1 MRGKGKTGFL
11 FFLLL
16 IWLLFGKESIL
27 AQAQEK
33 EGDTFYEDT
42 SGLSY
47 DITGELVDE
56 MSFEQVQQLLDEAL
70 GKESFSLE
78 KAVKEMIEGKQVL
91 SEEAVQEFLHGLF
104 FSRIE
109 GEKQTFFKILFLVLV
124 AAIFSNFAE
133 VFENGQIGDVCF
145 YMIYLLLFTILISA
159 YQELGNSLEKQ
170 LRWMTE
176 FMKGLAPAYFTAVAA
191 ASGTISADVF
201 YQGVLLLVWLVQWVL
216 LTLLLPGANMYILLC
231 LVNNLTRE
239 DMLSKMAELLET
251 LINWGLKT
259 MLGAVLGRRL
269 SGDLWLLPWMRCE
282 GQPLEKR

>member
-27 AQAQEK
+27 VQAQEK

-42 SGLSY
+42 SVLSY
-47 DITGELVDE
+47 DVTEELVDE

-109 GEKQTFFKILFLVLV
+109 GEKKTFFKILFLVLV

-191 ASGTISADVF
+191 ASGTISAAVF
-201 YQGVLLLVWLVQWVL
+201 
-216 LTLLLPGANMYILLC
+216 
-231 LVNNLTRE
+231 
-239 DMLSKMAELLET
+239 
-251 LINWGLKT
+251 
-259 MLGAVLGRRL
+259 
-269 SGDLWLLPWMRCE
+269 
-282 GQPLEKR
+282 